1 MGKIMST
8 NANLYTGD
16 ARRLSAQTIFGSILE
31 KKMTFSEM
39 APEYGLTEDQLAAL
53 IREKVGPKEFSRLKT
68 ASRRNASLKEKMQRK
83 ATPRRNSETSS
94 QEKEG
99 ILLLDARMLEV
110 SKLQNKLQEAEV
122 QIEAVT
128 STIEAKKQLAE
139 IEQKKLD
146 EANQMV
152 SQAEKNL
159 QDAKSRQGVA
169 KKSFDEASQKLGS
182 SKEELARWKEKK
194 TEIEKQL
201 KEIENSC
208 IYLVAPDFQGELPSF
223 GTCISAVPKDGTT
236 LEDATDV
243 ELIEEMT
250 AEDIFLFD
258 SMSEAKA
265 AFKFVKLVVKYWSE
279 NKEYQILVE
288 SDSIK
293 KLLKKQ
299 GLLDD

>member
-99 ILLLDARMLEV
+99 SLLLDARMLEV

-159 QDAKSRQGVA
+159 
-169 KKSFDEASQKLGS
+169 
-182 SKEELARWKEKK
+182 
-194 TEIEKQL
+194 QL